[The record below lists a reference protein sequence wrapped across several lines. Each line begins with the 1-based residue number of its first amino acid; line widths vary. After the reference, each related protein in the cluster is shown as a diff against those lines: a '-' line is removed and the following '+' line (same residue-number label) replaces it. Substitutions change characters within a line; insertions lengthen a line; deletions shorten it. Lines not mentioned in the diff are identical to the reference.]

1 MRLRAG
7 LPNLRRGAP
16 YRVLCGALARCE
28 KRGFRVVEYS
38 VQTNHVHMIVEGT
51 DRGRIARGVQGLCVR
66 IARGLN
72 RLWRRRGS
80 VFADR
85 YHDRVLRTPSEVR
98 NALVYVL
105 QNARKHGAWLQS
117 IDPYS
122 SGAWFD
128 GWKRNTVRLV
138 SGARPPTARAR
149 TWLLTHGWR
158 RRGLLEPWE
167 SPRSP

>member
-7 LPNLRRGAP
+7 LPNLRREAP

-38 VQTNHVHMIVEGT
+38 VQTN
-51 DRGRIARGVQGLCVR
+51 
-66 IARGLN
+66 
-72 RLWRRRGS
+72 
-80 VFADR
+80 
-85 YHDRVLRTPSEVR
+85 RVPRTPSEVR

-105 QNARKHGAWLQS
+105 QNARKHGAWFQS

-128 GWKRNTVRLV
+128 AWKRNTVRLV

-158 RRGLLEPWE
+158 RRGLLEPGE
-167 SPRSP
+167 SPRGA